1 MPKLA
6 FHAGKEYAEEYITEA
21 GQNFMPILVDH
32 IGAELE
38 KEFAGLKMSAWSWD
52 QIELKWLKFD
62 GRAREAWVCGI

>member
-1 MPKLA
+1 
-6 FHAGKEYAEEYITEA
+6 
-21 GQNFMPILVDH
+21 MPILVDH